1 MPKSARTSTNRRS
14 TVDAT
19 FFPDRAAKI
28 FYRPASDSTS
38 QHAHLLDTGASAY
51 NELET
56 NVPATEPAFV
66 KAAAEPKNA
75 EGQSTLDALKEKVKA
90 ALPSA
95 GEAKAAVTGDVEI
108 GIMGILHPT
117 VLHNYELDYPCS
129 LFEFTLEGL

>member
-1 MPKSARTSTNRRS
+1 MIRLLPDS
-14 TVDAT
+14 T

-28 FYRPASDSTS
+28 FYRAPTDSS
-38 QHAHLLDTGASAY
+38 AQHAHLMDSGASAY

-56 NVPATEPAFV
+56 NVAATEPAFV
-66 KAAAEPKNA
+66 KAANEPKST
-75 EGQSTLDALKEKVKA
+75 EDKSTLESLKDKVKA
-90 ALPSA
+90 ALPSTT
-95 GEAKAAVTGDVEI
+95 EAKAAVAGKDVEI